1 VLLLGKKTPLSH
13 RGGAVSMPWRAGE
26 KVVLRFATE
35 EEVEGLVKGKGAPA
49 GP

>member
-13 RGGAVSMPWRAGE
+13 RGGAVSLPWRAGE

-35 EEVEGLVKGKGAPA
+35 EVEGLVTGKGAAA